1 LPAVPDIE
9 NRPVTV
15 SVAVIAIVETPT
27 VALGVNVNVAH
38 VWAVSTVATALAR
51 PELASNMTSS
61 VEMGTDAPDT
71 PPDVRDHLV
80 VLDQLPAPPT
90 Q

>member
-1 LPAVPDIE
+1 ME
-9 NRPVTV
+9 NKPVTV
-15 SVAVIAIVETPT
+15 SEREMAIVVTPI

-51 PELASNMTSS
+51 PELALNITSS
-61 VEMGTDAPDT
+61 VEIGTDAPEA
-71 PPDVRDHLV
+71 PPDVADHLA